1 MVSRSLLR
9 NGALLV
15 LALMAL
21 SACARAVERPPGPGP
36 SPLPPTATAV
46 PTAAAT
52 ASATAL
58 PSATPVSGPAPV
70 ATPTKPPVAAATPA
84 TAPTVGPAPVARATA
99 TATAVATRTA
109 TPLPPALA
117 PTTSPTPVPPPALE
131 VRGPADGS
139 SVQTNAVVVH
149 GITTPGAT
157 VIVNGVGATV
167 GADGRFQTEIV
178 LASGANT
185 IEVVAS
191 DARGNRATR
200 TLSVTSLAPPA
211 QPFVLLVTE
220 PRDQSIV
227 STGTLRLSGRTGPSA
242 VVTVK
247 GVGVP
252 VDAAGLFFT
261 TVTLEPGPNIIDV
274 VATSADG
281 QSLSTVIAVI
291 FRARAAQ

>member
-1 MVSRSLLR
+1 M
-9 NGALLV
+9 
-15 LALMAL
+15 
-21 SACARAVERPPGPGP
+21 
-36 SPLPPTATAV
+36 
-46 PTAAAT
+46 
-52 ASATAL
+52 
-58 PSATPVSGPAPV
+58 
-70 ATPTKPPVAAATPA
+70 
-84 TAPTVGPAPVARATA
+84 
-99 TATAVATRTA
+99 
-109 TPLPPALA
+109 
-117 PTTSPTPVPPPALE
+117 
-131 VRGPADGS
+131 
-139 SVQTNAVVVH
+139 QTNAVVVH

-157 VIVNGVGATV
+157 VTVNGVGAAV
-167 GADGRFQTEIV
+167 GADGRFQTEIG

-200 TLSVTSLAPPA
+200 TLSVTSLAPPP

-227 STGTLRLSGRTGPSA
+227 SASTLRLSGRTGPSA

-247 GVGVP
+247 GVGVA
-252 VDAAGLFFT
+252 VDTAGLFST

-291 FRARAAQ
+291 YRARTAQ